1 MAVFGAVLPRKRF
14 ARTAMTRRQVLTIKQ
29 CTGKER

>member
-1 MAVFGAVLPRKRF
+1 MMVSGAVLPRKCF

-29 CTGKER
+29 FTGKER